1 MNKRKPITKKQI
13 EILKKAGIP
22 EMWNKNYAGEY
33 VQIGEN
39 YLVSL
44 GGQGHMDE
52 KYNILSNTEK
62 YWGGIIDNIPFI
74 VTTFSY
80 NEAIGENVYN
90 LYMKIDV
97 ISVKAEQLD
106 VEQFLNSF
114 RKLVLDYGMV
124 LPKSRIESCA
134 FVNKPRIKYIQKN

>member
-1 MNKRKPITKKQI
+1 MNNRKQI
-13 EILKKAGIP
+13 TEKQIDILKKAGIP

-39 YLVSL
+39 ILVSL

-80 NEAIGENVYN
+80 KETVEEDVYN
-90 LYMKIDV
+90 LYIRIDV
-97 ISVKAEQLD
+97 ISVKTEKIE
-106 VEQFLNSF
+106 VEQFLNEF
-114 RKLVLDYGMV
+114 RKLVIDYGMV
-124 LPKSRIESCA
+124 LPRSRIASCT
-134 FVNKPRIKYIQKN
+134 FVNKPQIEYIQ